1 MGTHTRNRVT
11 NALQSYLRQRGR
23 PSSRN
28 SIPLVLHNDNED
40 ILRKMSTVQVLV
52 RSGGVNHLL
61 KAPFWGHG
69 QPLIWHYQERY
80 LQSHR
85 FHCISPIL
93 CLLRPIDINGITYW
107 NDG

>member
-11 NALQSYLRQRGR
+11 NALQCYVRQRGR
-23 PSSRN
+23 PSCRN

-40 ILRKMSTVQVLV
+40 IFQKTSTVQVLV

-69 QPLIWHYQERY
+69 QPLIWHYQER
-80 LQSHR
+80 LP
-85 FHCISPIL
+85 PIPSFPL
-93 CLLRPIDINGITYW
+93 HIT
-107 NDG
+107 NIMFVTSD